1 MPSPRRRQ
9 HLAIEV
15 REGVG
20 ERVATLVGAGRS
32 RWVDVNVVL
41 DEELLEHLASSDEE
55 VAVAALAS
63 ELEGALRGHFGD
75 RPIGNSRFDVG

>member
-1 MPSPRRRQ
+1 MTCPSSRED
-9 HLAIEV
+9 LAIKV

-20 ERVATLVGAGRS
+20 EGVATLVSARCSGR
-32 RWVDVNVVL
+32 VDMNVVL
-41 DEELLEHLASSDEE
+41 DEELLEHFASGDEE

-75 RPIGNSRFDVG
+75 